1 MHPILIVLLV
11 LISLVIYAAISFV
24 CGRVTSELIHEKN
37 PKLNEVMWF
46 WIGVI
51 FWWVGILLTLV
62 VKKEDKE

>member
-1 MHPILIVLLV
+1 MVFLIILA
-11 LISLVIYAAISFV
+11 VIAGIALYAAISYV
-24 CGRVTSELIHEKN
+24 CGRVTCELVHNKN

-62 VKKEDKE
+62 VKKED